1 MSKEAQAVLDSALKL
16 SDDEREE
23 ILVGL
28 MDSMEDDVEY
38 PADEEYATELK
49 RRIDDLASGKEKGI
63 PWEEAR
69 KSIFRK

>member
-1 MSKEAQAVLDSALKL
+1 MSKAAQAVLDSALKL
-16 SDDEREE
+16 SDEERDE
-23 ILVGL
+23 IIAGL
-28 MDSMEDDVEY
+28 IDSMDDDIEY
-38 PADEEYATELK
+38 PVDKEYAAELK

>member
-16 SDDEREE
+16 SEKEREVIILGLVDSMDDEYEFR
-23 ILVGL
+23 
-28 MDSMEDDVEY
+28 M
-38 PADEEYATELK
+38 DEEYSAEIK

-69 KSIFRK
+69 RSIFRK

>member
-28 MDSMEDDVEY
+28 IDSMEDDVEY
-38 PADEEYATELK
+38 PADEEYAAELK

>member
-1 MSKEAQAVLDSALKL
+1 MSKEAHAVLDSALKL
-16 SDDEREE
+16 SDEERDEL
-23 ILVGL
+23 IAGL
-28 MDSMEDDVEY
+28 IDSMEDDVEY
-38 PADEEYATELK
+38 PADKEYAAELK

>member
-28 MDSMEDDVEY
+28 IDSMEDDIEY
-38 PADEEYATELK
+38 PADEEYAAELK